1 MRAILAGNGTEF
13 IHSALQCRADDAF
26 DQGDAQ
32 DTDKGLTVPPQLQ
45 LPTLPAAMIRRLIPI
60 PSAADDELFCH
71 PERFIVGE
79 LTQRK
84 FAEVGRWRSQYPAL
98 SSVQR
103 QLDAENEINPPSAWT
118 MRILPS
124 PELRRIR
131 RSYLRHRELLI
142 LQISRCPRNREW
154 DPYSQ

>member
-1 MRAILAGNGTEF
+1 MRAILAGNDTEF
-13 IHSALQCRADDAF
+13 IRSALQCRADDAF

-60 PSAADDELFCH
+60 PSAAADELFCH

-84 FAEVGRWRSQYPAL
+84 FAEAGRWRSWYPAL

-103 QLDAENEINPPSAWT
+103 QLDAGNGINLPSAWT
-118 MRILPS
+118 K
-124 PELRRIR
+124 
-131 RSYLRHRELLI
+131 
-142 LQISRCPRNREW
+142 
-154 DPYSQ
+154 